1 MCSARDQMFFTKR
14 IGIFMA
20 EFLAIFI
27 NYVNLL
33 ATYKNVYIQ
42 LHLQL

>member
-1 MCSARDQMFFTKR
+1 MCLEITKETARDQMFFTKR

-27 NYVNLL
+27 NYVNL
-33 ATYKNVYIQ
+33 
-42 LHLQL
+42 